1 MRIQLIIL
9 FIFLLLKIGIS
20 EAANSRFFICTS
32 ANNKQAESYIYY
44 FESQTSKALKK
55 EFPCASIS
63 SQATVKALIELER
76 QKQLFGTGDDNA
88 LENIAGAMGCDYLLN
103 LKVDVLETKV
113 SVSAFCLDMRKS
125 KSISRITLSAAL
137 GDDGIDAVE
146 NVSKQMIEG
155 LKKIE
160 ICPFKGS
167 INVLVRT
174 ERTDKKTESYPVY
187 CNGGDGLYKI
197 ATENNKNSDANWKLN
212 KANRFI
218 VNGSVSYN
226 LHEESNM
233 EEQNDCYTCV
243 SGRQGPRLITEKK
256 LKTIK
261 IEGLSNES
269 VSEGQPIDDARAEIT
284 FNEDGTYTLKV
295 KATSKK
301 GDLKERTEKKAE
313 GTCDLK
319 NDPPENIN
327 SKADV
332 PLQEVTFGPFSGTSL
347 DKVLSHKDTYSTVD
361 PLTKEKTT
369 ITFDFNLKR
378 D

>member
-1 MRIQLIIL
+1 MRIQLITL
-9 FIFLLLKIGIS
+9 FLLFKIGIS

-32 ANNKQAESYIYY
+32 ANNKQAETYIYY
-44 FESQTSKALKK
+44 FESQTTKALKK

-63 SQATVKALIELER
+63 SQSAVKALIELER

-88 LENIAGAMGCDYLLN
+88 LENIASAMGCDYLLN

-113 SVSAFCLDMRKS
+113 FVSAFCLDMRKS
-125 KSISRITLSAAL
+125 KSISRVTLSASL

-146 NVSKQMIEG
+146 NASKQVIEG

-174 ERTDKKTESYPVY
+174 ELTDKKTESHPVY

-197 ATENNKNSDANWKLN
+197 TTENNKNSDVNWKLN
-212 KANRFI
+212 KTNRFI
-218 VNGSVSYN
+218 VSGSVSYK

-233 EEQNDCYTCV
+233 EEQNDCYSCA
-243 SGRQGPRLITEKK
+243 SGRQGPRMYSEKIV
-256 LKTIK
+256 KTAK
-261 IEGLSNES
+261 VEGLSNES
-269 VSEGQPIDDARAEIT
+269 VSEGQQIEDARAEIT
-284 FNEDGTYTLKV
+284 FNEDGTYILKV
-295 KATSKK
+295 KAASKK

-313 GTCDLK
+313 GTCDIK

-327 SKADV
+327 KEADV
-332 PLQEVTFGPFSGTSL
+332 PLVVVFGPFTGTSL
-347 DKVLSHKDTYSTVD
+347 DKMLSHNDTYSTVD
-361 PLTKEKTT
+361 QVTKEKTT
-369 ITFDFNLKR
+369 IIYDFNLKR